1 MKEDKRIV
9 WLIRLLLILLV
20 FLCCY
25 IFLKLKPIW
34 IVIVDIIAM
43 ISLPVIISAFITY
56 LIHPLIQKLQEHDVP
71 RWLAVM
77 LIFILFFGG
86 FGIMLFNGLP
96 RLFIQLHEL
105 ANEAPS
111 MFRTYE
117 SLGMKLMNEMYSLP
131 EIFHDRI
138 EATIKEIENFVDMIL
153 AKAIE
158 LVKGIIQ
165 SFFIFLIIPFLVFY
179 FLKDIDAIKTAVW
192 YFMPKKWRKHGQ
204 ALARE
209 IDRSLGQ
216 YIRGQFLVI
225 LILCVLSA
233 TVFWMLG
240 LPYPILLGTIVGITE
255 IIPYFG
261 PIIGAVPA
269 LFVAMTISP
278 KMVLWVMGAIVL
290 LQLIEGS
297 VLSPLIVGKSLNIH
311 PIIIILV
318 LLAGGEIAGIIGML
332 FAVPIFAILRV
343 GISYVHGQFVK
354 D

>member
-1 MKEDKRIV
+1 
-9 WLIRLLLILLV
+9 
-20 FLCCY
+20 
-25 IFLKLKPIW
+25 
-34 IVIVDIIAM
+34 
-43 ISLPVIISAFITY
+43 
-56 LIHPLIQKLQEHDVP
+56 LQEHDVP

-111 MFRTYE
+111 MFRPYE

-192 YFMPKKWRKHGQ
+192 YFM
-204 ALARE
+204 
-209 IDRSLGQ
+209 
-216 YIRGQFLVI
+216 
-225 LILCVLSA
+225 
-233 TVFWMLG
+233 
-240 LPYPILLGTIVGITE
+240 
-255 IIPYFG
+255 
-261 PIIGAVPA
+261 
-269 LFVAMTISP
+269 
-278 KMVLWVMGAIVL
+278 
-290 LQLIEGS
+290 
-297 VLSPLIVGKSLNIH
+297 
-311 PIIIILV
+311 
-318 LLAGGEIAGIIGML
+318 
-332 FAVPIFAILRV
+332 
-343 GISYVHGQFVK
+343 
-354 D
+354 

>member
-1 MKEDKRIV
+1 
-9 WLIRLLLILLV
+9 
-20 FLCCY
+20 
-25 IFLKLKPIW
+25 
-34 IVIVDIIAM
+34 
-43 ISLPVIISAFITY
+43 
-56 LIHPLIQKLQEHDVP
+56 
-71 RWLAVM
+71 
-77 LIFILFFGG
+77 
-86 FGIMLFNGLP
+86 
-96 RLFIQLHEL
+96 
-105 ANEAPS
+105 

-297 VLSPLIVGKSLNIH
+297 VLSPLIVGKSLKIH
-311 PIIIILV
+311 PVVIILV
-318 LLAGGEIAGIIGML
+318 LLVGGEIAGIIGML

-343 GISYVHGQFVK
+343 GINYVHGQFVK